1 MARDL
6 KTIEKNGKI
15 YTQIPP
21 VDRVARRNRALKHPI
36 KMFQWLS
43 VLGFGTVALFM
54 WDNTLENPKN

>member
-1 MARDL
+1 M

-15 YTQIPP
+15 YTQVPGI
-21 VDRVARRNRALKHPI
+21 DRKARRNRALKHPI

-54 WDNTLENPKN
+54 WDNTIDNPKK